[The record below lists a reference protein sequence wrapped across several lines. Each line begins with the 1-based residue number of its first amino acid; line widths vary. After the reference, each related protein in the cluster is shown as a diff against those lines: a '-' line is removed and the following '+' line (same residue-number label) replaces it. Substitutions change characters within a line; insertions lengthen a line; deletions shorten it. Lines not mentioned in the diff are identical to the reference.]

1 MRTRS
6 SIAIAL
12 LIAAFCFAPALLA
25 QDANKVID
33 QYVKAVGGSGKLA
46 KVLSISIEGSL
57 IRESDGKTGSFT
69 FDSKT
74 PNRYY
79 LEIITGELPE
89 IIAYNGKSAWHLRP
103 DGEAVTLL
111 GQDSK
116 EVEAAALLNS
126 IHLLNPKKYKIG
138 AAVVNSTK
146 VRGREAVTIEV
157 TMPTGVKRQFSFD
170 SNTHLLLRESGTT
183 GGISQEILFDDYRPE
198 GGIQIAH
205 KLQLQRGNENYQI
218 AVNRVEINQTIGE
231 RVFDFPKKSQVKLP
245 DLKTLFAQIDANQKK
260 LDKLKENY
268 TGRNSSEETE
278 MDGSGKVTRVN
289 REEHTFFYLNGEEV
303 STLVAKDGKPL
314 SASDQEKE
322 NEKTKKRIEE
332 IQKDQAKKD
341 EKNEKESESG
351 KTEGKDDDDPG
362 IEVFLRTSQFV
373 NPRRERFHGQD
384 VLVFDFEGNPEYK
397 PKKLE
402 ERVVQQLSGV
412 IWIDEKQLEVARLE
426 AYFVKDVRFAGG
438 LLANLQKGTSFIYEQ
453 AFVNNE
459 VWLPTYEE
467 VHVGVRLLLVKG
479 FKVNEVTRYSD
490 YQRFSVD
497 TLSTIGKPKESSEPA
512 AKQP

>member
-1 MRTRS
+1 MKFAIRQLRQFLCAPARSASRQCGRSRPGLRRRPSKPVTLYPAQIFGVADQIGTLETGKIANIIVTNGDPLEVTTDVRYLFIKGQLTSTDNKHKRCTRSISIVRNLETELPLGWRLGTRSSRIIATFQGELRFSLWGTMRTRS
-6 SIAIAL
+6 SIAFAL

-33 QYVKAVGGSGKLA
+33 QYVKAVGGSGKLS
-46 KVLSISIEGSL
+46 KVLSISIVGTL

-69 FDSKT
+69 LDSKT

-79 LEIITGELPE
+79 LEIITAELPE

-126 IHLLNPKKYKIG
+126 IHLLKPKKYKIG

-245 DLKTLFAQIDANQKK
+245 DLKTLFAQIDANQKRV
-260 LDKLKENY
+260 DKLKENY

-278 MDGSGKVTRVN
+278 MDGSGKVTKVN

-322 NEKTKKRIEE
+322 NEKTRKRIEE

-341 EKNEKESESG
+341 EKKEKESESG

-362 IEVFLRTSQFV
+362 IECFCELR
-373 NPRRERFHGQD
+373 
-384 VLVFDFEGNPEYK
+384 
-397 PKKLE
+397 
-402 ERVVQQLSGV
+402 
-412 IWIDEKQLEVARLE
+412 
-426 AYFVKDVRFAGG
+426 
-438 LLANLQKGTSFIYEQ
+438 NL
-453 AFVNNE
+453 
-459 VWLPTYEE
+459 
-467 VHVGVRLLLVKG
+467 
-479 FKVNEVTRYSD
+479 
-490 YQRFSVD
+490 
-497 TLSTIGKPKESSEPA
+497 
-512 AKQP
+512 